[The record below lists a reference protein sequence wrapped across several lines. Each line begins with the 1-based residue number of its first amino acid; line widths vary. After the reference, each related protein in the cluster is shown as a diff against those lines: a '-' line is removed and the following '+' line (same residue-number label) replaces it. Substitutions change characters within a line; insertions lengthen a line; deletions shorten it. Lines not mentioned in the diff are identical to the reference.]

1 MSQENVELV
10 RKATEAWNSGGVE
23 AVLPFYSEDVVWYP
37 FPDAPESPGGFHGYD
52 GLRELMAGWN
62 DSLDKFVIVAH
73 ETRDLGDKVVALG
86 EISGNIKGSN
96 TPARQSMGSVSWD
109 FRSGTIGRVKFFPSW
124 NEALE
129 AAGLAQ

>member
-1 MSQENVELV
+1 MELV

-52 GLRELMAGWN
+52 GIRELMAGWN

-73 ETRDLGDKVVALG
+73 EIRDLGDNVVALG
-86 EISGNIKGSN
+86 EISGKIKGSD
-96 TPARQSMGSVSWD
+96 TPARQSMGSVSSD
-109 FRSGTIGRVKFFPSW
+109 FRGDTIGRVKFFPSW
-124 NEALE
+124 KEALE
-129 AAGLAQ
+129 AAGLSE